1 MLKPFFEGF
10 FFLPFF
16 GVCVWERGRGI
27 KEGGYKE
34 NHLLKLMVG
43 IGGFVSFVL
52 EEVLLC

>member
-10 FFLPFF
+10 FSSLFF